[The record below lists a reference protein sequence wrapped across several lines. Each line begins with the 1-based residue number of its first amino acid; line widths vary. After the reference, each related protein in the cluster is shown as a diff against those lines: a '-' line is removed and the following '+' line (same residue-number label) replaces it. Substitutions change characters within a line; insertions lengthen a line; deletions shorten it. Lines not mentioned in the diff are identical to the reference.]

1 MTESAVETG
10 RADDGEVEPLL
21 RRFDF
26 YHLHDGKTRELAKMF
41 SELAYR
47 MTNEIPQGKGRSISL
62 RLLAGARDAAVRYS
76 RATVNH
82 TP

>member
-21 RRFDF
+21 RMFDF
-26 YHLHDGKTRELAKMF
+26 DKVTDARQREVLKMF

-47 MTNEIPQGKGRSISL
+47 LTNMIPKGKGRSFSL
-62 RLLAGARDAAVRYS
+62 RLLAGAMDVASRYS
-76 RATVNH
+76 HGTVNY